1 LRKSKALGYSVY
13 VSTWDSIKDQL
24 SSLYSE
30 GSFIFTSLHIE
41 EEIQQP
47 QYQIKALEMLK
58 ELKRIGF
65 RIIADVSPRTL
76 EALEVSDFESLVQQT
91 QLDVLRADFG
101 FSFEELVKMGQYVDV
116 CVNAS
121 MDEEG
126 IVELQSRITHSL
138 MAMHNFYPRPET
150 GLDFDQLIEKNQLF
164 IKHGIP
170 LAAFIPSDG
179 LKRGPIFEGLP
190 TCESHRTTAPLVGC
204 IDLIS
209 AGIDRIVVG
218 DGVLTSTQNQM
229 CLTYINEGIV
239 SIDCTFEGSTQC
251 DLSSVMTIRS
261 DSPKQVLRLL
271 ESRLYATPGQKISPQ
286 HTVSRHRG
294 SITLD
299 NENYLRYSGEV
310 QILKKDLE
318 ADDRV
323 NVIGQVNDLDLL
335 DRCQPGMKIKL
346 LKENQ

>member
-1 LRKSKALGYSVY
+1 MY

-41 EEIQQP
+41 EEIKQP
-47 QYQIKALEMLK
+47 DYRTKALGMLK
-58 ELKRIGF
+58 ELKTIGF
-65 RIIADVSPRTL
+65 RIIADVSPRSL
-76 EALEVSDFESLVQQT
+76 EALNVNDFKTLVNQCH
-91 QLDVLRADFG
+91 LDVLRTDFG
-101 FSFEELVKMGQYVDV
+101 FSFEDMVKMGQYVDL

-121 MDEEG
+121 MNEEG
-126 IVELQSRITHSL
+126 LIELKSLITHSL

-150 GLDFDQLIEKNQLF
+150 GLDLDQLIEKNRIF
-164 IKHGIP
+164 IENNIP
-170 LAAFIPSDG
+170 VAAFIPSDG
-179 LKRGPIFEGLP
+179 MKRGPIHEGLP
-190 TCESHRTTAPLVGC
+190 TCELHRYTAPLVGC

-209 AGIDRIVVG
+209 TGIDIIVVG
-218 DGVLTSTQNQM
+218 DGTLSSVANEA
-229 CLTYINEGIV
+229 CLTFINEGIITV
-239 SIDCTFEGSTQC
+239 ECAYNAPSHL

-335 DRCQPGMKIKL
+335 DRCLPGMKLKLIKE
-346 LKENQ
+346 KQ